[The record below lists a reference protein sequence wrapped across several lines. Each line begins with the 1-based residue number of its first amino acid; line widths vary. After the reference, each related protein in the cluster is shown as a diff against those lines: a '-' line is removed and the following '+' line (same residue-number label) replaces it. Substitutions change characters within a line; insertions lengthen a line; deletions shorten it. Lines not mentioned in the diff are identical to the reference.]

1 MRNLKKGLAQVL
13 AVSLAAA
20 SFVPFGPTAYASFAG
35 GEAGGVKAAK
45 IQDEAVVA
53 SGSDAVQEPDYG
65 ELPGGETGADSGT
78 VKDDGKGEF
87 PEEGERFLGIKR
99 EAENTGTCGENLTWE
114 LTDGVLAISGTGEMT
129 SYSYAFPAPW
139 SDLASEI
146 KEIAIGDQVTSIG
159 AAAFRGC
166 DNLTE
171 FIIPDGISSI
181 GEGAFLECSGLTHIT
196 LPKNISFLGYETFQ
210 ECSSLVSITFSNKL
224 ILIQN
229 GVFFKCTSLTDVYY
243 SGSES
248 EWSGI
253 TIEDYNDPL
262 LAATIHYNSTGPA
275 AIDPDSLGEGILYV
289 PYSGTIGLVN
299 ADEAEQPAFLIISG
313 TLPKGLSLDPD
324 TGEISGTP
332 REAGS
337 FKITVEVSGTWVSLR
352 EELTIVIKENTDDNI
367 FGASDEGYELEQYI
381 GEKTEQGYVLR
392 EFRDQLFVSAG
403 EFEQFVALWLNGE
416 KLVEGKNYTK
426 KKGSTRI
433 TVRKQT
439 LETKSKSG
447 TNTLSAE
454 FCNEKGEL
462 KRTSQNY
469 TVDVKGPDKKPD
481 PEEDEDTDSSLS
493 SGSGGGSSSGTGK
506 SGSGSSG
513 GGAAPYT
520 NESWVKDEIS
530 CFVSESV
537 MVWTV
542 IGNCSILTFK
552 CWTDGQIDSII
563 GICEGEGRDKQE
575 GRHYNH
581 A

>member
-1 MRNLKKGLAQVL
+1 M
-13 AVSLAAA
+13 
-20 SFVPFGPTAYASFAG
+20 
-35 GEAGGVKAAK
+35 
-45 IQDEAVVA
+45 
-53 SGSDAVQEPDYG
+53 
-65 ELPGGETGADSGT
+65 
-78 VKDDGKGEF
+78 
-87 PEEGERFLGIKR
+87 
-99 EAENTGTCGENLTWE
+99 
-114 LTDGVLAISGTGEMT
+114 
-129 SYSYAFPAPW
+129 
-139 SDLASEI
+139 
-146 KEIAIGDQVTSIG
+146 TSIG

-171 FIIPDGISSI
+171 LIIPDGISSI

-210 ECSSLVSITFSNKL
+210 ECSSLVSITFSNKIL
-224 ILIQN
+224 LIQN
-229 GVFFKCTSLTDVYY
+229 AVFFRCTSLTDVYY

-253 TIEDYNDPL
+253 TTEDYNDPL

-275 AIDPDSLGEGILYV
+275 AIDSDSLGEGILYV

-299 ADEAEQPAFLIISG
+299 ADEAEQPAFFIIGG

-337 FKITVEVSGTWVSLR
+337 FKITVEVSGARVSLR
-352 EELTIVIKENTDDNI
+352 
-367 FGASDEGYELEQYI
+367 
-381 GEKTEQGYVLR
+381 
-392 EFRDQLFVSAG
+392 
-403 EFEQFVALWLNGE
+403 
-416 KLVEGKNYTK
+416 
-426 KKGSTRI
+426 
-433 TVRKQT
+433 
-439 LETKSKSG
+439 
-447 TNTLSAE
+447 
-454 FCNEKGEL
+454 GEL

-520 NESWVKDEIS
+520 NESWVKDEIG

-537 MVWTV
+537 MMWTV